1 MGKGFEKLV
10 SMLFLVLLPA
20 IVSAQFTV
28 SGTVTDNHKKPIP
41 KVSVKLINSTVSTL
55 TDSTGKFS
63 LSITGQSA
71 LLEFS
76 ATGFVKHEVNVSA
89 TVNTVSVQ
97 LKKITKKAKKSKT

>member
-1 MGKGFEKLV
+1 MGKGFVKLV
-10 SMLFLVLLPA
+10 SFLFLVLLPA

-28 SGTVTDNHKKPIP
+28 SG
-41 KVSVKLINSTVSTL
+41 TVSTL

-89 TVNTVSVQ
+89 TVNSVSVQ
-97 LKKITKKAKKSKT
+97 LKKTNKKAKKSKA